1 VSGALLTVRVYD
13 VADNTRRRKVHALL
27 KQYGV
32 AMQESAFEGRLTVN
46 ERARVV
52 ARVGRLLDLK
62 ADRFVMYTVPKDH
75 EARVE
80 ELGIPRPKVEEN
92 GFWIV

>member
-1 VSGALLTVRVYD
+1 MSGTVLTVMVYD
-13 VADNTRRRKVHALL
+13 VADDKRRKRLHALL

-32 AMQESAFEGRLTVN
+32 AMQESAFEGRLTVT

-52 ARVGRLLDLK
+52 SRVGRLIDPK

-75 EARVE
+75 EERIVA
-80 ELGIPRPKVEEN
+80 LGLPRPQVDDP
-92 GFWIV
+92 GFWVV